1 MCVSVGGNSDIEHR
15 TAMQDD
21 PQRRRPDITR
31 AKNYI
36 GWQPRVGCL
45 IVNGWNAVVSSRS
58 FVEITLKIKITGML
72 LKE

>member
-1 MCVSVGGNSDIEHR
+1 MSFMIACECVSVGGNSDIEHR
-15 TAMQDD
+15 NAMQDD

-45 IVNGWNAVVSSRS
+45 IVNG
-58 FVEITLKIKITGML
+58 
-72 LKE
+72 